1 MAFGNLY
8 SYFVAETPMN
18 VLQSGEN
25 AIQKHC
31 DISNFIPPD
40 GGPRVR
46 WFSIFLDWF
55 SYSHYFTFSVTGLV
69 DYVI

>member
-1 MAFGNLY
+1 MYLLPLQFIMAFGNLH

-46 WFSIFLDWF
+46 WFLLS
-55 SYSHYFTFSVTGLV
+55 
-69 DYVI
+69 